1 MKLIRSN
8 AVASIALFVALG
20 GGSAYAADTVFSTD
34 IVDGE
39 VKSVDVEDNGLTGTD
54 VSGLGSADV
63 TDQSLTGN
71 DVSGLGSADVID
83 QSLTAADVSGLG
95 TDDIGGLT
103 GTDINTDSLTG
114 SDIDENSLSVA
125 NMGCKTGKVLGF
137 ARIKGTSG
145 TPNVYVDEGA
155 FIDLKNTCANGRV
168 EVRRQSTGVYFV
180 RFVDHPAV
188 LALAVPN
195 QDGATSALSGDT
207 DNTLTVGKVTSGND
221 TGAFRVDIKDLPDG
235 LPQDGKFTIMLP

>member
-1 MKLIRSN
+1 M
-8 AVASIALFVALG
+8 
-20 GGSAYAADTVFSTD
+20 
-34 IVDGE
+34 
-39 VKSVDVEDNGLTGTD
+39 
-54 VSGLGSADV
+54 SGLG
-63 TDQSLTGN
+63 TD
-71 DVSGLGSADVID
+71 
-83 QSLTAADVSGLG
+83 DVSGLG
-95 TDDIGGLT
+95 TDDVSGLT

-145 TPNVYVDEGA
+145 IPSAYVDEGA

-195 QDGATSALSGDT
+195 QDGATSAISGDT